1 MTKLISTFTAV
12 VLAIATVAFAAPGQG
27 AMGKAAKEAQAKGE
41 KPAKGDRTYTAKRA
55 KDYRKGD
62 AKYQK
67 HATKRDIQP
76 NRRDLKAD
84 EKELKR
90 LRGDLKRAQKAG
102 DWRRAERDRAAI
114 SRLEYEIRAERDHI
128 RRNQPDAKRYGKP
141 VPRSWWAR
149 HLGRNGA

>member
-1 MTKLISTFTAV
+1 MTKLISTCAAV
-12 VLAIATVAFAAPGQG
+12 VLASSVAFAAPGQG
-27 AMGKAAKEAQAKGE
+27 AMGKAAKEAH
-41 KPAKGDRTYTAKRA
+41 AKGDKPANREKN
-55 KDYRKGD
+55 YRKGD
-62 AKYQK
+62 AKDQK
-67 HATKRDIQP
+67 QAIKRDIQAD
-76 NRRDLKAD
+76 RRDLKAD

-128 RRNQPDAKRYGKP
+128 RRDQQDAKRYGKP